1 MDVQMPVLD
10 GIEATRL
17 LKATEATKHIPVI
30 AHTACPGSCHVPPG
44 LLFVHILP
52 KPVIPDVL
60 LALTH
65 RFVANGHGTA

>member
-1 MDVQMPVLD
+1 MPILD

-17 LKATEATKHIPVI
+17 LKATDATKYIPVI
-30 AHTACPGSCHVPPG
+30 AHTARPGSCHLPPG
-44 LLFVHILP
+44 VLFAHILP

-65 RFVANGHGTA
+65 RFVRNCRGAA